1 MPVGV
6 LPIAKVIVISG
17 ASSKVGKTTL
27 ARGLQ
32 RLLEGA
38 EVVKIGHGPRKTWIR
53 NHFYEL
59 GTPFRTIR
67 EDHAQARWLV
77 IESNSI
83 LREIEADLVI
93 YLEGPNPKPSADSAR
108 RRADITSGRGVGEG
122 KIAALATRLGIPCDL
137 MRAIIRLVPGV
148 SEEGGSTDRSGH
160 PDIAGHADTT
170 GHSPDPALD

>member
-1 MPVGV
+1 M

-27 ARGLQ
+27 AHALQ

-59 GTPFRTIR
+59 GTPFQTIQ

-93 YLEGPNPKPSADSAR
+93 YLEGPNPKPSAACAR
-108 RRADITSGRGVGEG
+108 RRADIVSRGSISERKV
-122 KIAALATRLGIPCDL
+122 AALAARLGITCDL
-137 MRAIIRLVPGV
+137 MRMIIRLVPGV
-148 SEEGGSTDRSGH
+148 SGEGGSGDRSGH
-160 PDIAGHADTT
+160 PDIGGHADTT
-170 GHSPDPALD
+170 GHSRGPA

>member
-1 MPVGV
+1 VPVGV

-59 GTPFRTIR
+59 GTPFRTIQ
-67 EDHAQARWLV
+67 EGHAQARWLV

-93 YLEGPNPKPSADSAR
+93 YLEGPNPKPSAECAR
-108 RRADITSGRGVGEG
+108 RRADIVSGRGVSEC
-122 KIAALATRLGIPCDL
+122 KIAALATRLGITCDL
-137 MRAIIRLVPGV
+137 MRTIIRLVPGV
-148 SEEGGSTDRSGH
+148 YGEGGSGDRSGH
-160 PDIAGHADTT
+160 PDTAGHADTT
-170 GHSPDPALD
+170 GHSQDPA